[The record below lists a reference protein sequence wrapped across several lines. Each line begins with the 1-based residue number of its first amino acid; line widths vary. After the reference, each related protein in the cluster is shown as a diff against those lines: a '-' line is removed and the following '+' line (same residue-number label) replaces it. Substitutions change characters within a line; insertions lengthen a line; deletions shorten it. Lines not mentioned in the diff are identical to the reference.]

1 MDEVRWLVMQYKVSF
16 IDVLLSPKDG
26 LTIQLWKKDGTRWAK
41 LLAGV
46 SNLVPFRMIWGND
59 ELRVSDK
66 ERFISSGIL
75 KYIEFWKL
83 EMSKENSYSRV
94 VGPYMK

>member
-1 MDEVRWLVMQYKVSF
+1 LW
-16 IDVLLSPKDG
+16 SPNDG
-26 LTIQLWKKDGTRWAK
+26 LTIQLWKEDGTRRAK

-46 SNLVPFRMIWGND
+46 SNLVPFHLIWGND
-59 ELRVSDK
+59 ELRVGEK

-94 VGPYMK
+94 VGPYVK